1 MEQGFRASMNVLHTW
16 AGVVVGALLFAIFW
30 MGTLSVYDREIDR
43 WMAPMTRVAMPDKPL
58 SFDALRGTYDAAA
71 AAGARSWTMLQ
82 PNERQP
88 IVRVVYR
95 DGPRVL
101 SLYFDPV
108 SAAALPETGTWAG
121 TRFFYPFHYR
131 LHLRAWDI
139 GEWLVGLAA
148 MTMLLL
154 CVSGVVIHR
163 KMIAE
168 FFTLRT
174 RQKSARMVL
183 DLHTVTGVLGLP
195 FNFMIA
201 LSGLIILSVAFFPSG
216 WQSSYPNKK
225 SFNEEAYS
233 AYTRPK
239 ANKPGTLMSLDVLAQ
254 QAQNMW
260 DGGKPWAIVVQHPG
274 DAAAFVTIYQSFDL
288 GIVRS
293 APAIHFDAATGAV
306 LHQSKE
312 MRPIAKAQRFIS
324 GMHQIQFRHWMLR
337 ALYFALG
344 LSGCVLVLTGFL
356 FWLQSRRRRHAAE
369 GRSGVRVVEA
379 IAVGS
384 TVGIIV
390 ASVSFMAVNRV
401 LPLGASFLG
410 IERYALEIWVFY
422 LVWLATLAHAYW
434 RPQRAWVEQCRAVA
448 MLAVLAV
455 VLNWLTTGDH
465 LLRSL
470 SISHLWAVAGVDFG
484 LLVLAFS
491 AVGMSRWL
499 LRAERLAPSVASDFS
514 RASSHA

>member
-1 MEQGFRASMNVLHTW
+1 MNVLHTW

-43 WMAPMTRVAMPDKPL
+43 WMAPMTRVAMPDKPV
-58 SFDALRGTYDAAA
+58 SFEALRGTYDAAV

-82 PNERQP
+82 SSERQP
-88 IVRVVYR
+88 VVRIVYR
-95 DGPRVL
+95 DGPRAL

-108 SAAALPETGTWAG
+108 TAAALPETGTWAG

-139 GEWLVGLAA
+139 GEWLVGIAS

-154 CVSGVVIHR
+154 CISGIVIHR

-183 DLHTVTGVLGLP
+183 DLHTVAGVLGLP

-201 LSGLIILSVAFFPSG
+201 LSGLIILSIAFFPSG

-225 SFNEEAYS
+225 AFNEEAYS
-233 AYTRPK
+233 AYSRPK
-239 ANKPGTLMSLDVLAQ
+239 AGKPGALMSLDLLAQ
-254 QAQNMW
+254 KAQQMW
-260 DGGKPWAIVVQHPG
+260 NGVQPWAVVVQHPG
-274 DAAAFVTIYQSFDL
+274 DAAAVVSVYQSFEL

-293 APAIHFDAATGAV
+293 APAIHFDAASGAV
-306 LHQSKE
+306 LHQSRE

-324 GMHQIQFRHWMLR
+324 GMHQIQFRHWVLR
-337 ALYFALG
+337 AMYFALG
-344 LSGCVLVLTGFL
+344 LLGCVLILTGFL
-356 FWLQSRRRRHAAE
+356 FWLESRRRRHMAN

-379 IAVGS
+379 VAAGS

-390 ASVSFMAVNRV
+390 ASVAFMTVNRI
-401 LPLGASFLG
+401 LPLGASFIG
-410 IERYALEIWVFY
+410 VERYALEIWVFY
-422 LVWLATLAHAYW
+422 LTWLATFAHAWW
-434 RPQRAWVEQCRAVA
+434 RPRSAWAGQCRVIAL
-448 MLAVLAV
+448 LAALAI
-455 VLNWLTTGDH
+455 VLNWATTGDH

-470 SISHLWAVAGVDFG
+470 SSPHLWPVAGVDLG
-484 LLVLAFS
+484 LLILALCS
-491 AVGMSRWL
+491 LEMSRR
-499 LRAERLAPSVASDFS
+499 LRSAKSSTRSATSDLS
-514 RASSHA
+514 RAGSHA